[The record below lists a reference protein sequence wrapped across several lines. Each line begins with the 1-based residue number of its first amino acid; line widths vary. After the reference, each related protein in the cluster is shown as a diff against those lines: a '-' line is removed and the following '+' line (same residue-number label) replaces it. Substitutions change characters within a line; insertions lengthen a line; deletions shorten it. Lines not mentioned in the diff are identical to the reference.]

1 MNFQELISK
10 LAEIDSSV
18 SERVTIGPDGK
29 VTGGFK
35 PSAPSPSA
43 EPMADKPAEP
53 MADKPAVVP
62 LNKRFDPRY
71 KPGPEPYTIDIDGK
85 IYKWAGRTE
94 AGSGSGE
101 VIKIPAALIGIRG
114 LGAVSVEL
122 GSDGMYR
129 SVPANESQEE
139 VPLDEVAQLRKS
151 LGLDYF
157 SESLDECNMPG
168 DMMSPPKQ
176 SDSVSMNVSL
186 NASGSGGIKDLMGIL
201 KGIEDGAQ
209 VPHDHG
215 KDVIIGNDDFP
226 FDEEFANAPTELYAG
241 PEAVIPT
248 GDDLHGQG
256 AEAPKVNGGG
266 NPMQEALL
274 SELANLYKE
283 IKEASHQEK
292 TTMKHIKNPTAGEKK
307 AAKDIKPGVKGYQDR
322 VDMLKS
328 AKARGDLND

>member
-1 MNFQELISK
+1 MNFQDLISK

-18 SERVTIGPDGK
+18 SERVTIGPDGQ
-29 VTGGFK
+29 VTGGFQ
-35 PSAPSPSA
+35 PSGNPAPAPA
-43 EPMADKPAEP
+43 PAEE
-53 MADKPAVVP
+53 KPAVVP

-85 IYKWAGRTE
+85 IYKWGGRTE
-94 AGSGSGE
+94 TGTGSGE
-101 VIKIPAALIGIRG
+101 IIKIPAALIGIRG

-122 GSDGMYR
+122 GSDGIYR
-129 SVPANESQEE
+129 SVPANESQEIE
-139 VPLDEVAQLRKS
+139 LDEVAQLRKS

-157 SESLDECNMPG
+157 VESLDECNMPG

-201 KGIEDGAQ
+201 KGIEDGGHAG
-209 VPHDHG
+209 HDDS
-215 KDVIIGNDDFP
+215 KDLVIGDDDFA
-226 FDEEFANAPTELYAG
+226 FDEEFANAPEELYAP
-241 PEAVIPT
+241 PEAVTPT
-248 GDDLHGQG
+248 GDDLHSRG

-266 NPMQEALL
+266 NPMQETLKL
-274 SELANLYKE
+274 QLGRLYDE

-307 AAKDIKPGVKGYQDR
+307 AAKDIKPGVKGYKDR
-322 VDMLKS
+322 VDMLQS
-328 AKARGDLND
+328 AKNRGDLDD

>member
-18 SERVTIGPDGK
+18 SERVSIGPDGQ

-35 PSAPSPSA
+35 PTPADPSA
-43 EPMADKPAEP
+43 EPAPAAEKPAT
-53 MADKPAVVP
+53 VP

-85 IYKWAGRTE
+85 IYKWAGRSE
-94 AGSGSGE
+94 AGTGSGE
-101 VIKIPAALIGIRG
+101 VIKVPAALIGIRG

-129 SVPANESQEE
+129 SVPANEGQVEM
-139 VPLDEVAQLRKS
+139 PLDEVAQLRKS

-157 SESLDECNMPG
+157 SEGIDECNMPG
-168 DMMSPPKQ
+168 DMVSPPPKQ

-186 NASGSGGIKDLMGIL
+186 NASGSGGIKDLMSIL
-201 KGIEDGAQ
+201 KGIEDGHE
-209 VPHDHG
+209 VPHDQG
-215 KDVIIGNDDFP
+215 KDVIIGGDDFP

-241 PEAVIPT
+241 PEAVTPT

-256 AEAPKVNGGG
+256 QEAPKVNGGG
-266 NPMQEALL
+266 NPMALESLKAQL
-274 SELANLYKE
+274 SQLYNE
-283 IKEASHQEK
+283 
-292 TTMKHIKNPTAGEKK
+292 
-307 AAKDIKPGVKGYQDR
+307 VKG
-322 VDMLKS
+322 
-328 AKARGDLND
+328 N